1 MSLLELSLPREKTKF
16 LMTGCKERQSLKI
29 NFYQSGSVV
38 NLKKI
43 VFVSENEKRG
53 MGEG

>member
-16 LMTGCKERQSLKI
+16 LMTGCKEQSLKV